1 MDQERSSFID
11 RWRDIAKFT
20 MPKLPRFYVT
30 GNESRGQKDTR
41 QIVDLT
47 GTLALR
53 TCVSGFMAHITNP
66 SRQWFKL
73 QKMVPS
79 LEEMHDLDEWTDSST
94 EIINDVMIRSNQYT
108 ELRKLFTSY
117 INFGTAAMIILEDDE
132 DVMRCETFSIGTYW
146 IGTNHKR
153 KVDEFLRNPVM
164 TVRQLVD
171 KFGLEKV
178 SEATKTAYKNKQFQ
192 NKVEVL
198 HWIGPNKMYNAG
210 RLESKFKKF
219 REIYIESGAVGS
231 PGNFGKYYPG
241 GNSGNILLESGY
253 DEFPVVAPRWDCDG
267 EDSYGVNYPGDMALP
282 LIKRLQQ
289 EVKAKAKGIEKQVD
303 PPLNVPEHAR
313 RNTIVQDPKGLN
325 FVDMRTGSDGIKPMY
340 QVNFDISGISQ
351 DIAELQKMI
360 RMTYYEHL
368 FMMLANERRSGTK
381 AAEIQMLEDEKF
393 SAIGPVLQQLND
405 ELLDPLVNRV
415 FNICLKK
422 GLLPPPPADAQGQDI
437 KVDYISPMAQ
447 AQKMVGIQGQDRVRA
462 MVGEVAQFNP
472 EAADLWDWDDDIRV
486 YAKRVG
492 IDATLIKSSDEV
504 AQIRQQR
511 AEAQAQR
518 QQLAVQ
524 QTQANIAETLSKAKT
539 SEDNALTQLMNQQ
552 RVAP

>member
-1 MDQERSSFID
+1 
-11 RWRDIAKFT
+11 
-20 MPKLPRFYVT
+20 
-30 GNESRGQKDTR
+30 
-41 QIVDLT
+41 
-47 GTLALR
+47 
-53 TCVSGFMAHITNP
+53 
-66 SRQWFKL
+66 
-73 QKMVPS
+73 
-79 LEEMHDLDEWTDSST
+79 
-94 EIINDVMIRSNQYT
+94 
-108 ELRKLFTSY
+108 
-117 INFGTAAMIILEDDE
+117 
-132 DVMRCETFSIGTYW
+132 
-146 IGTNHKR
+146 
-153 KVDEFLRNPVM
+153 
-164 TVRQLVD
+164 
-171 KFGLEKV
+171 
-178 SEATKTAYKNKQFQ
+178 
-192 NKVEVL
+192 
-198 HWIGPNKMYNAG
+198 
-210 RLESKFKKF
+210 
-219 REIYIESGAVGS
+219 
-231 PGNFGKYYPG
+231 
-241 GNSGNILLESGY
+241 
-253 DEFPVVAPRWDCDG
+253 
-267 EDSYGVNYPGDMALP
+267 
-282 LIKRLQQ
+282 
-289 EVKAKAKGIEKQVD
+289 
-303 PPLNVPEHAR
+303 
-313 RNTIVQDPKGLN
+313 
-325 FVDMRTGSDGIKPMY
+325 MY

-511 AEAQAQR
+511 AEEQAQR